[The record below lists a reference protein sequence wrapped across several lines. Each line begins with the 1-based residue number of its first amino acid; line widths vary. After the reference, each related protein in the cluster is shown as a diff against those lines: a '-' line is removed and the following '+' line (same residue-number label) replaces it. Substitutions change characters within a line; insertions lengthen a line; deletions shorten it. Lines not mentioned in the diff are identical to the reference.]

1 MIVEILHSTKGD
13 KKKSIDT
20 NTEQGRGEAHA
31 LLKMLADT
39 KCAVFLER
47 GKQTYRVVGYDQKT
61 DKLIVEAGK
70 GKKQK
75 QVTTKGFKAKCA
87 AVAPVA
93 GGL

>member
-1 MIVEILHSTKGD
+1 MELEILHSVRGD

-20 NTEQGRGEAHA
+20 KTAKGRGEADA
-31 LLKMLADT
+31 LLRLLSEQ

-47 GKQTYRVVGYDQKT
+47 GKKTYRVTGYDPKT

-70 GKKQK
+70 AKQTK
-75 QVTTKGFKAKCA
+75 LVTTAGYKAKCA

-93 GGL
+93 GG